1 MNPDYLPEIGASLRR
16 LAQFATWREVTD
28 DTLAEVAA
36 ELDRARA
43 AVAAARGVQR
53 ANRCLT
59 HPGGP
64 VDPDATNGCLLCGQT
79 ERQPAPQVPEELALG
94 DVARFCD
101 EHGHQAAADRFG
113 GRALAR
119 ALALQGHPVNHR
131 PGPPAEP
138 STAEGD
144 ATR

>member
-1 MNPDYLPEIGASLRR
+1 MNPDYLPEIGRSLRR
-16 LAQFATWREVTD
+16 LAEFATWREVND
-28 DTLAEVAA
+28 DTLAQVAA
-36 ELDRARA
+36 ELDSARA

-53 ANRCLT
+53 ANKCLR

-64 VDPDATNGCLLCGQT
+64 VDPTVPNGCLLCGQS
-79 ERQPAPQVPEELALG
+79 ERRPAEPVPDEVVPA
-94 DVARFCD
+94 DVIRFYD
-101 EHGHQAAADRFG
+101 AHGHQAAADRYG

-119 ALALQGHPVNHR
+119 ALALQSHPANHR

-138 STAEGD
+138 PTTEGD

>member
-16 LAQFATWREVTD
+16 LAEFATWREVTD
-28 DTLAEVAA
+28 ETLAEVAA

-53 ANRCLT
+53 ANKCLR

-64 VDPDATNGCLLCGQT
+64 VDPTATNGCLLCGQT
-79 ERQPAPQVPEELALG
+79 QRQPAPPVPEETVLG
-94 DVARFCD
+94 DVIRFFD

-119 ALALQGHPVNHR
+119 ALALQSHPANHR
-131 PGPPAEP
+131 PGPSAEP
-138 STAEGD
+138 PTTEGD